1 MAHRM
6 ATRPRITA
14 VIAVNNAEEHV
25 SRAIESL
32 LSQGIRS
39 LQIVVVDCAST
50 DRTKSVCE
58 RISEHELS
66 VDVMSCDTVNVLV
79 GRDCGLTA
87 ARGHFV
93 TFMDGDGWFGKQSL
107 PALLDLAEQD
117 DCSMVVS
124 RHSWDTYDKAGNCSS
139 RLSTAVEDGAD
150 GHGLAAALDQ
160 LIDGNALDSVCG
172 NVYDTELL
180 QSSFVGF
187 AEARGDVS
195 VNAAYL
201 QHVDKVRL
209 AEGAVYH
216 CPEPE
221 SAVLDPQMFDA
232 VRMAHDDLL
241 QLAATRGGDR
251 GADIVCSAN
260 RWFFRKLV
268 SCIQSV
274 CLSSR
279 VVPSSE
285 GKDRVRAM
293 LESPDTRQVVESLK
307 TRNRDLGI
315 MYGAIAKRNVAACYV
330 GSWISGVM
338 HNAPHI

>member
-1 MAHRM
+1 MANRM

-50 DRTKSVCE
+50 DRTKSICE
-58 RISEHELS
+58 RISEHELA
-66 VDVMSCDTVNVLV
+66 VDVMSCDTASVLV

-87 ARGHFV
+87 ARGRFV

-107 PALLDLAEQD
+107 PALLDLAERD
-117 DCSMVVS
+117 DCSLIVS
-124 RHSWDTYDKAGNCSS
+124 QRSWDTYDKAANCSS
-139 RLSTAVEDGAD
+139 RLSMAIERGAD
-150 GHGLAAALDQ
+150 TGIAEALDR
-160 LIDGNALDSVCG
+160 LIDGNVLDSVCG
-172 NVYDTELL
+172 NVYDAELL
-180 QSSFVGF
+180 QSSFAGF
-187 AEARGDVS
+187 ADARGDVS

-201 QHVDKVRL
+201 RHVDKVRF
-209 AEGAVYH
+209 ADSAVYH
-216 CPEPE
+216 CSEP
-221 SAVLDPQMFDA
+221 ANVMLDPHMFDT

-241 QLAATRGGDR
+241 QLASFKGADR
-251 GADIVCSAN
+251 GCDIACSAN

-268 SCIQSV
+268 SCIQGA

-279 VVPSSE
+279 AIPSNE
-285 GKDRVRAM
+285 AKERVRAM
-293 LESPDTRQVVESLK
+293 LESPDTRRVVESLK

-338 HNAPHI
+338 HGTPRI